1 MTELKNRGVE
11 DILIAVVEGLKGFP
25 EAIAAVFPPT
35 IVQTCIV
42 HLIRNSMDFA
52 SWKDR
57 KPIAAELKAIYRA
70 TDTDVARRALEDL
83 RRRLGPQVS
92 GNRAEL
98 AAQLGACHPVLRL
111 SRRCAAHHL
120 HHERHRILERQ
131 IAARRANE
139 RPFSNR

>member
-11 DILIAVVEGLKGFP
+11 DILIAVVDGLKGFP
-25 EAIAAVFPPT
+25 EAIAAVFPLT
-35 IVQTCIV
+35 IVQTRIV
-42 HLIRNSMDFA
+42 HPIRKSMDFA
-52 SWKDR
+52 SWKYR
-57 KPIAAELKAIYRA
+57 KPIAAKLKA
-70 TDTDVARRALEDL
+70 TDTDVARRRWRIR
-83 RRRLGPQVS
+83 RRRLGPQIS

-120 HHERHRILERQ
+120 HHQRHRILDRQ
-131 IAARRANE
+131 TAARRANE